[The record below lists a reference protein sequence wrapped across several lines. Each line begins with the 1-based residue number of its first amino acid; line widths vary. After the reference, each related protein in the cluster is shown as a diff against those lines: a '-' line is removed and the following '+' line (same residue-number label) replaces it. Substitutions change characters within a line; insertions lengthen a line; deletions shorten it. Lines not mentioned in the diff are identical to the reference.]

1 MGEIYLNLKCNFL
14 NIFCSRTFTLS
25 AGNNNYN
32 LGTYINKEAGG
43 GAPGPYTNASGF
55 LAYYEVKKSVRK
67 IKKFALKIIFRSAR
81 KFKEKTVDGRL
92 NLTSMESVLTHTKAH
107 NGSAM
112 KTKNQFKLRSIG

>member
-1 MGEIYLNLKCNFL
+1 MGEICLNLKCNLL

-55 LAYYEVKKSVRK
+55 LAYYEVTKDHKNQEIW
-67 IKKFALKIIFRSAR
+67 IKKYFLDLRGNS
-81 KFKEKTVDGRL
+81 KERQWMDG
-92 NLTSMESVLTHTKAH
+92 
-107 NGSAM
+107 
-112 KTKNQFKLRSIG
+112 